1 MNQEEISIHA
11 PREGSDS
18 MRQSSPLRGLGI
30 SIHAPREGS
39 DCHENTAGKWQA
51 ISIHAPR
58 EGSDRVQ
65 LLHLAAARNF
75 NPRSP

>member
-1 MNQEEISIHA
+1 MINPAVFANIGEK
-11 PREGSDS
+11 GV
-18 MRQSSPLRGLGI
+18 GLGKVL
-30 SIHAPREGS
+30 AVWR
-39 DCHENTAGKWQA
+39 

-65 LLHLAAARNF
+65 SHPSCGQRISIHAPREGSDSHGPHSLSADWHF